1 MGKDPPPAIS
11 REKLL
16 QKKREE
22 EDRPSINFNDI
33 RTIKYYD
40 KPQRHLEKKHF
51 QQQANIEVKDNG
63 QRKITDS
70 DFQSSFNYAKEI
82 KSKMPEKPLPNSTVL
97 SASHRN

>member
-1 MGKDPPPAIS
+1 MS
-11 REKLL
+11 REKQL

-51 QQQANIEVKDNG
+51 QQQANIEAKDTG

-82 KSKMPEKPLPNSTVL
+82 KSKL
-97 SASHRN
+97 SENPSPKSSVPCTDTGDEELLHSH